1 MNANPFTLLLR
12 PRGLPPG
19 WSRANAREA
28 LWATR
33 DAALVVLLRVHPGDI
48 ARDQVHGVARWEL
61 GLGLPHRFRTEDQAA
76 LLEAWAGRIAAAG
89 LRLGRG
95 VMARRDTAGG
105 GDGPARRAG

>member
-1 MNANPFTLLLR
+1 MNTPPATLVLR

-33 DAALVVLLRVHPGDI
+33 DSALVVLLRLHQGDI
-48 ARDQVHGVARWEL
+48 VWDQVHGVARWEL

-76 LLEAWAGRIAAAG
+76 LLEAWAGRLASAG
-89 LRLGRG
+89 LRLGRA
-95 VMARRDTAGG
+95 VLARRDTAGG
-105 GDGPARRAG
+105 GDGRARRAG